1 MTVRFRFAAAD
12 LLRCRFATS
21 PLFETVNAVRAFA
34 DPRQRVYLRPWWR
47 VVRSAPPAPVLVALN
62 PVNPAGAEVPDF
74 LSQPPA
80 APAPRFEDQLAEVR
94 TTPVAH
100 VVAELRRCRDTQPDR
115 RARALI
121 DELLADPAAGRDRLA
136 DALAAAWRQLV
147 LPWWPKVRELLDAD
161 IAHRSRLLAGRG
173 LGHVIDGLD
182 ERVSWA
188 ADSIAVRTSNDGECP
203 LDGRGLVLMP
213 SAFIWPAVVAVVEP
227 PWLPTLVY
235 PARGIGA
242 LWGERGAD
250 PPAAVARL
258 LGRTRAL
265 LLAELAEPATTTA
278 LAARHGLSASG
289 VSAHLAALH
298 GAGLVGKRRHRHEV
312 RYGRTALGDALIAG
326 IMPGD

>member
-1 MTVRFRFAAAD
+1 MPIRFRFASAD

-34 DPRQRVYLRPWWR
+34 DPRQRAYLRPWWT
-47 VVRSAPPAPVLVALN
+47 VVRSAPPAPELLALH

-74 LSQPPA
+74 LSPPPSG
-80 APAPRFEDQLAEVR
+80 PAPRFEDQLAGVR
-94 TTPVAH
+94 TTPLPQ

-115 RARALI
+115 RARARI
-121 DELLADPAAGRDRLA
+121 DELLADPAAGRERLA
-136 DALAAAWRQLV
+136 DALAAAWQQLV
-147 LPWWPKVRELLDAD
+147 LPWWPLLRELLDAD

-173 LGHVIDGLD
+173 LGHVVDGLD

-188 ADSIAVRTSNDGECP
+188 ADTVAVGTSNDGECV

-213 SAFIWPAVVAVVEP
+213 SAFIWPTVAAVVEP

-235 PARGIGA
+235 PVPGIGGV
-242 LWGERGAD
+242 WSERRAD
-250 PPAAVARL
+250 PPAALARL

-265 LLAELAEPATTTA
+265 LLDGLAEPATTTT
-278 LAARHGLSASG
+278 LAARHRLSASG

-298 GAGLVGKRRHRHEV
+298 GAGLVGRRRHRHEV
-312 RYGRTALGDALIAG
+312 RYGRTALGDALVAG
-326 IMPGD
+326 IMPRE